1 MASTPCSIDVWHPS
15 RTRWTDSRPRPRGRL
30 RARPLARSSAV
41 PPGVPPSWS
50 ASGELDLAAPHP
62 GHGSGPGRAERAPP
76 IVVGG
81 DWRRRRAL
89 VRGERDSTTEWGG
102 DGNGKAEDALGTCG
116 KRERE
121 RNIHGRS
128 NTTGLKSGPRYTS
141 SMQHQPRPERHPP
154 VRVDPCSTGKA
165 LRSQRLRQRLPVY
178 LILRL
183 NLLVFLY
190 L

>member
-1 MASTPCSIDVWHPS
+1 MASTPCSVDVWHPS

-89 VRGERDSTTEWGG
+89 VRWERDSRAEWGG
-102 DGNGKAEDALGTCG
+102 DGHGKAEDALGTCG

-121 RNIHGRS
+121 IFTVGQTQLGS
-128 NTTGLKSGPRYTS
+128 NLDRGTR
-141 SMQHQPRPERHPP
+141 RA
-154 VRVDPCSTGKA
+154 CSTGQG
-165 LRSQRLRQRLPVY
+165 RND
-178 LILRL
+178 IH
-183 NLLVFLY
+183 LY
-190 L
+190 A